1 MTATAPPEAL
11 TILVDATA
19 TIADLDRQR
28 GEQTIRRRLAVTSL
42 RAQGWSLQRIADEA
56 SVALAAAQPAAEDP
70 PTLSKAAVS
79 QIERSTK

>member
-1 MTATAPPEAL
+1 MTTSTQPEAL
-11 TILVDATA
+11 EILVDATA
-19 TIADLDRQR
+19 TIADLDRRR

-42 RAQGWSLQRIADEA
+42 RNQGWSLQKIADEA
-56 SVALAAAQPAAEDP
+56 SSALATPEAGEDP